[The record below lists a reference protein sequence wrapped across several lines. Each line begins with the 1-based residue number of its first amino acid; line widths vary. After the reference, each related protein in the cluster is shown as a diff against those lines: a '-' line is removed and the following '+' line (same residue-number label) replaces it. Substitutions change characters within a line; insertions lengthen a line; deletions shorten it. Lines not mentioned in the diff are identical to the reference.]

1 MSSDIK
7 IAINSLTK
15 YYGSICGIENLNL
28 EVRSGEIFGFL
39 GPNGAGKTTTIRC
52 MINTLLPTSGE
63 IVIDNEKITRSNPSL
78 RQRIGY
84 VPGELALPEYYT
96 VNEFLNYIEAMRGS
110 PATRRQ
116 EIIEQFNLSSNL
128 FKKIGQLSKG
138 NKQKVGI
145 VAAFMHDPDV
155 LILDEPTSGLDP
167 LLQQEVYKLLENAK
181 KIGKTIFF
189 SSHNLEEV
197 QKVCDRVGIVKDG
210 HLISV
215 EDIDNLAKNVPRILE
230 ARLGNPNESKLNE
243 FGSRLIEFRKEDRHV
258 RLLIRSEDSI
268 KDTIGV
274 ILNMDPEEL
283 IYPPASLEEFFLQF
297 YEGKE
302 EVN

>member
-1 MSSDIK
+1 MSSDAK
-7 IAINSLTK
+7 ISIQGLTK
-15 YYGSICGIENLNL
+15 YYGSICGIENLSL
-28 EVRSGEIFGFL
+28 DVRSGEIFGFL

-52 MINTLLPTSGE
+52 MINTLLPTNGK
-63 IVIDNEKITRSNPSL
+63 IIIDNEMITRSNPEL
-78 RQRIGY
+78 RKRIGY

-96 VNEFLNYIEAMRGS
+96 VTEFLNYIEAMRGT

-116 EIIEQFNLSSNL
+116 EIVEQFSLTSNL
-128 FKKIGQLSKG
+128 NKKIGQLSKG

-167 LLQQEVYKLLENAK
+167 LLQQEVYKLLEHSRK
-181 KIGKTIFF
+181 MGKTIFF

-210 HLISV
+210 HLISI

-230 ARLGNPNESKLNE
+230 AKLANPNESKLQE
-243 FGSRLIEFRKEDRHV
+243 FGSRLIEFRKDDKYV
-258 RLLIRSEDSI
+258 RILIRAEDSI

-274 ILNMDPEEL
+274 ILNMNPEEMVF
-283 IYPPASLEEFFLQF
+283 PPASLEHFFLQF
-297 YEGKE
+297 YNGKARA
-302 EVN
+302 N